1 MYDFIVEIEERPD
14 IDIVPFFAQKISEER
29 IDHPYMSL
37 HTKIKKF
44 DKKFQDHSEKLRR
57 HLAKKEIY
65 ENFTP
70 EKIEDII
77 SEQHELLKILRKRK
91 PVDEH
96 NKLEFILSN

>member
-1 MYDFIVEIEERPD
+1 MNNRIRELLTPVDPTVLQIKPAEVHKVYDFIVEIEERPD

-57 HLAKKEIY
+57 HLAKKDIY
-65 ENFTP
+65 
-70 EKIEDII
+70 
-77 SEQHELLKILRKRK
+77 
-91 PVDEH
+91 
-96 NKLEFILSN
+96 

>member
-1 MYDFIVEIEERPD
+1 
-14 IDIVPFFAQKISEER
+14 
-29 IDHPYMSL
+29 MSL

-70 EKIEDII
+70 DKIEDII